1 MKFMKYCIIVLIF
14 IAILATVLILPNF
27 EVEYSITVVTRVHE
41 LPQQL
46 LVAWRR
52 ALLSSLI
59 WVVMV
64 VLYGIVQKSE
74 IEVLLVLTSILTA
87 VTHYMY
93 LQVLASLGIH
103 IVVLPLVYNVKK
115 VWKIDLGQIA
125 LIVGLSLLAKVI
137 WKVTRRR
144 VTLGTSPQTP

>member
-1 MKFMKYCIIVLIF
+1 MKLVRYCLIILIF
-14 IAILATVLILPNF
+14 IAILAIVLVLPNF
-27 EVEYSITVVTRVHE
+27 EVEYSITVVTRAHE

-59 WVVMV
+59 WVVV
-64 VLYGIVQKSE
+64 AVLYGIAQKSE

-87 VTHYMY
+87 IAHYMY
-93 LQVLASLGIH
+93 LQVLANLGIH

-125 LIVGLSLLAKVI
+125 LIVGFSLLAKII
-137 WKVTRRR
+137 WRITKRR